1 MSDKFK
7 RFDDEHTRSGHSRNR
22 RFIGSNKKKNKKYTS
37 EVERRRERIEAG
49 KLRSRRKNNFIAKT
63 KDPKASSSEEALIDK
78 KKSASKR
85 SVVKVARLAALKPL
99 KKTDTQTRSSRKKQ
113 HSRGNVLRTNRSPMP
128 AKCVGYG
135 SAFVVAFLLL
145 LVGATDSVM
154 SDGILLIF
162 IGFMLYR
169 VPELYSKGWYIDICV
184 IAFLLL
190 CLTSFIPASPE
201 FYSNWRGL
209 AADEHGLYFGVFH
222 SLRPLLGLEGLLI
235 FCAFIALYYNMG
247 AWKVNGYGKDRL
259 FFITSLMS
267 FVLIFSDFK
276 LSANPLKIF
285 LSEAKHFSPIENYPE
300 NFALF
305 IFVLGI
311 SSLGL
316 CINGF
321 KYKIVGAFVG
331 LLASV
336 LCYLFLLK
344 SNAVLYSNLFLG
356 FSFFA
361 LFVWFKK
368 QHSRTVG
375 LRFAWISGLGLIS
388 IILLN
393 WASFFYYCKGSYQLF
408 LNQFKALY
416 LALIGVFKNSAFFG
430 FGLGSSRGLMP
441 QFNSDYNFESGFA
454 SRGTDLMSWV
464 VDFGLLGMV
473 ILILFLGQWAIK
485 NIPNKG
491 GFENRHKPFCLMVI
505 FVFALRFMSDSG
517 STGVA
522 LILLLL
528 LFFQLASRQRKR
540 RKPLMSRLLCRILGV
555 FWIIVGSFWLFSS
568 MFNWPLHSD
577 IRSRIALG
585 EHQNYLDSF
594 EYEYELRLKPNLYP
608 KLDPKKTEQK
618 ASLIPSLHPAKP
630 FSKARKLIGQGGDP
644 DLVAKALEQGRFLDP
659 NNERLFL
666 NIGYWTLESNPSY
679 ALESFDR
686 YFQIEPHRK
695 LNQYKALLHYLLR
708 CSEAQFQELEPLS
721 NFNEEYRVHYL
732 LLLKDQTSDRLRPES
747 FEGFS
752 LLNRDLKYRFLE
764 HLIKKGHFEIFD
776 TYVILYLGQL
786 EDLSIL
792 KAIKAKELADFEGAL
807 SMIRKTIDPPRI
819 PLSEAQKYSR
829 ESYHYRVFI
838 ENNPDLSMGISLL
851 VNALDSNKYIEAKGI
866 LGHLLRLEKPPLFV
880 YYWYAEVLYILK
892 DYEESWFAFESY
904 IQKSKIR
911 LQ

>member
-7 RFDDEHTRSGHSRNR
+7 RFDDEHSRSRHSRNR
-22 RFIGSNKKKNKKYTS
+22 RFIGSNKKNSKKYSS
-37 EVERRRERIEAG
+37 EVERRRGRIEAG
-49 KLRSRRKNNFIAKT
+49 KLRTSRKNNSIAKT
-63 KDPKASSSEEALIDK
+63 KDSKAVSSEMELINKKRLERKRLGLKIRHESALK
-78 KKSASKR
+78 TSKKSGNNTRATS
-85 SVVKVARLAALKPL
+85 P
-99 KKTDTQTRSSRKKQ
+99 KTS
-113 HSRGNVLRTNRSPMP
+113 SRGNVLHTKRSPMP
-128 AKCVGYG
+128 AECVGYG
-135 SAFVVAFLLL
+135 SAFVVALLL
-145 LVGATDSVM
+145 LFVGATDSVM

-169 VPELYSKGWYIDICV
+169 VPELYSKGWHIDICV

-190 CLTSFIPASPE
+190 CLTSFTPALTE

-209 AADEHGLYFGVFH
+209 AADEHGLYFGFFH
-222 SLRPLLGLEGLLI
+222 SLRPLLGLEGLLL
-235 FCAFIALYYNMG
+235 FCALIAFYYNMG
-247 AWKVNGYGKDRL
+247 AWKVNSYGKDRL
-259 FFITSLMS
+259 FFITSLIS
-267 FVLIFSDFK
+267 FILIFSDFYFG
-276 LSANPLKIF
+276 ANPLKIF
-285 LSEAKHFSPIENYPE
+285 LSEVKHFSPIEHYRE

-305 IFVLGI
+305 LFILGI
-311 SSLGL
+311 SSLGF

-321 KYKIVGAFVG
+321 KYKIFGAFVG

-336 LCYLFLLK
+336 FCYLFLLK
-344 SNAVLYSNLFLG
+344 SNAVLYGNLYLG
-356 FSFFA
+356 FSFLA

-375 LRFAWISGLGLIS
+375 LRFAWISGSGLIS

-393 WASFFYYCKGSYQLF
+393 WPSFFYYLKGSCQLF

-416 LALIGVFKNSAFFG
+416 LALMGVLKNSAFLG
-430 FGLGSSRGLMP
+430 FGLGSSKGLMP

-491 GFENRHKPFCLMVI
+491 GFENRHKPFYLI
-505 FVFALRFMSDSG
+505 ILFVFALRFISDSS

-528 LFFQLASRQRKR
+528 LFFQLASSRHKR
-540 RKPLMSRLLCRILGV
+540 RKQLMPRLLCRILGI
-555 FWIIVGSFWLFSS
+555 FWIVVGSFWLFSTI
-568 MFNWPLHSD
+568 FNWPFHSD

-585 EHQNYLDSF
+585 EHRNYLDSF
-594 EYEYELRLKPNLYP
+594 EYEYELRLDP
-608 KLDPKKTEQK
+608 KLDPKLDLNSTVQK

-630 FSKARKLIGQGGDP
+630 FSKARKLISEGGDP
-644 DLVAKALEQGRFLDP
+644 DLVAKAIEQGRFLDP
-659 NNERLFL
+659 NNERLAL

-686 YFQIEPHRK
+686 YFRIEPRRK

-708 CSEAQFQELEPLS
+708 CSEAQFQELETLS

-752 LLNRDLKYRFLE
+752 LLNQDLKYKFLE
-764 HLIKKGHFEIFD
+764 HLLKRGHFEIFD
-776 TYVILYLGQL
+776 AYVMLYLGQL

-807 SMIRKTIDPPRI
+807 SMIRATIDPPQI
-819 PLSEAQKYSR
+819 PLSEAQKNSR
-829 ESYHYRVFI
+829 ESHHYRVFI

-851 VNALDSNKYIEAKGI
+851 VNALDSNKYLEAGGI
-866 LGHLLRLEKPPLFV
+866 LKHLLRLEKPPLFV

>member
-7 RFDDEHTRSGHSRNR
+7 RFDDEHSRSGHSRNR
-22 RFIGSNKKKNKKYTS
+22 RFSGSNKKKNKKYTS

-85 SVVKVARLAALKPL
+85 SVVKVARQAALKHL

-113 HSRGNVLRTNRSPMP
+113 HSRGNVLRTKRSPMP
-128 AKCVGYG
+128 AECVGYG
-135 SAFVVAFLLL
+135 SAFVVALLL
-145 LVGATDSVM
+145 LFISATDSVM

-169 VPELYSKGWYIDICV
+169 VPRLYSKGWVIDICV
-184 IAFLLL
+184 ITFLFI
-190 CLTSFIPASPE
+190 CLTSFVPSISS

-235 FCAFIALYYNMG
+235 FCALIALYYNMG

-276 LSANPLKIF
+276 FSANPLKIF

-305 IFVLGI
+305 LFVLGI
-311 SSLGL
+311 SSLGF

-321 KYKIVGAFVG
+321 KYKTVGSLIG
-331 LLASV
+331 LMASV
-336 LCYLFLLK
+336 FCYLFLLK
-344 SNAVLYSNLFLG
+344 SNSVLYGNLYLG
-356 FSFFA
+356 FSFLA
-361 LFVWFKK
+361 LFFWFKK
-368 QHSRTVG
+368 QHSRAVSRR
-375 LRFAWISGLGLIS
+375 LAWISVLGLIS
-388 IILLN
+388 ILLLN
-393 WASFFYYCKGSYQLF
+393 RATLLVNLKGYCVLF
-408 LNQFKALY
+408 LAKFKALY
-416 LALIGVFKNSAFFG
+416 LALFGIFENSPLLG
-430 FGLGSSRGLMP
+430 FGLGSSKGLMP

-454 SRGTDLMSWV
+454 SRGTDLVSWV
-464 VDFGLLGMV
+464 VDFGLLGT
-473 ILILFLGQWAIK
+473 ITLIIFFGYWSIK
-485 NIPNKG
+485 NVPNEG
-491 GFENRHKPFCLMVI
+491 GFENRHKPFYLI
-505 FVFALRFMSDSG
+505 ILFVFALRFIGDSG
-517 STGVA
+517 STAVA
-522 LILLLL
+522 LMLLCL
-528 LFFQLASRQRKR
+528 LFFQLTASQHKT
-540 RKPLMSRLLCRILGV
+540 KKQFLSRFLCRTLGV
-555 FWIIVGSFWLFSS
+555 FWIVVGSFWLFSTI
-568 MFNWPLHSD
+568 FNWPFHSD

-594 EYEYELRLKPNLYP
+594 EYESESELGLEPNNS
-608 KLDPKKTEQK
+608 EGK
-618 ASLIPSLHPAKP
+618 ASLIPQFHPAKP
-630 FSKARKLIGQGGDP
+630 FSEARKLITEGGDSA
-644 DLVAKALEQGRFLDP
+644 LIIKSLEQGRFLDP
-659 NNERLFL
+659 NNELLDL
-666 NIGYWTLESNPSY
+666 NIGYWTLESNPAY
-679 ALESFDR
+679 AFESFDR
-686 YFQIEPHRK
+686 YFQIEPRRK
-695 LNQYKALLHYLLR
+695 LNQYKALLYYLLR
-708 CSEAQFQELEPLS
+708 RSEAQFLELEPLS
-721 NFNEEYRVHYL
+721 YFNEEYRVHYL
-732 LLLKDQTSDRLRPES
+732 LLLKDQTSDRLSPES

-752 LLNRDLKYRFLE
+752 LLNQDLKYRFLE
-764 HLIKKGHFEIFD
+764 HLLKGGHFEIFD
-776 TYVILYLGQL
+776 AYVMLYLGQL

-807 SMIRKTIDPPRI
+807 SMIRATIDPPQI
-819 PLSEAQKYSR
+819 PLSEAQKNSR
-829 ESYHYRVFI
+829 ESHHYRVFI

-851 VNALDSNKYIEAKGI
+851 VNALDSNKYLEAKEI
-866 LGHLLRLEKPPLFV
+866 LKHLLRLEKPPLFV